1 MTSTPIAKGIPALLA
16 RLVPALLAFLAA
28 LQLMGSPAH
37 AERIK
42 DLGAFEG
49 LRSNQ
54 LTGYGIV
61 VGLAGTGDDSL
72 DYATQGVKGVVSR
85 FGLTLPPGVN
95 PALKNAAAVLVT
107 AELPPFAKP
116 GQRLDVTVSA
126 LGKAKSLRGG
136 TLVMMPLRGADGEI
150 YAMAQGN
157 LAVGGLGVSG
167 ADGSQLSV
175 NVPSAG
181 RIPSGASVEKAVATG
196 FDTSP
201 ALTFNLA
208 EADLTTALR
217 VADAINL
224 AFNDKRAKATDG
236 VSISIAA
243 PQGAESRIMMMGL
256 IENIQV
262 KPAEPPAKVIVNART
277 GTVVING
284 TVQITPAAISHG
296 KLTVTVK
303 EAPKVVQPQPFSK
316 GETTVQPSSTIDA
329 QEEKNPMFLFK
340 GGASL
345 ADIVKAVN
353 AVGAS
358 SSDLVEILE
367 ALKQA
372 GAMKAELEII

>member
-1 MTSTPIAKGIPALLA
+1 METGRAMTRLFRFFAILLSM
-16 RLVPALLAFLAA
+16 LAI
-28 LQLMGSPAH
+28 PAH

-42 DLGAFEG
+42 DLGTFQG
-49 LRSNQ
+49 VRPNQ

-85 FGLTLPPGVN
+85 FGLTLPQGIN

-107 AELPPFAKP
+107 ADLPAFSKP

-136 TLVMMPLRGADGEI
+136 TLIMTPLRGADNEI

-167 ADGSQLSV
+167 ADGSQVSV
-175 NVPSAG
+175 NIPSAG
-181 RIPSGASVEKAVATG
+181 RIPGGATVERAVATG
-196 FDTSP
+196 FDTAP
-201 ALTFNLA
+201 TLTFNLA

-217 VADAINL
+217 VADGINRT
-224 AFNDKRAKATDG
+224 FGDNRARATDA
-236 VSISIAA
+236 VSVDITAA
-243 PQGAESRIMMMGL
+243 PGATDRIMMMGM
-256 IENIQV
+256 IENIEV
-262 KPAEPPAKVIVNART
+262 KPADAPAKVIVNART

-284 TVQITPAAISHG
+284 AVKIHPAAVAHG
-296 KLTVTVK
+296 KLTVSVN
-303 EAPKVVQPQPFSK
+303 ESPRIVQPAPFSR
-316 GETTVQPSSTIDA
+316 GQTAMEPSSSISID
-329 QEEKNPMFLFK
+329 QEKKPMVNFK

-353 AVGAS
+353 AIGAS
-358 SSDLVEILE
+358 PADMVAILE

-372 GAMKAELEII
+372 GAMKAELVVL

>member
-1 MTSTPIAKGIPALLA
+1 MAHRLLRITTRIACWSLAIALLA
-16 RLVPALLAFLAA
+16 GLQLLAPS
-28 LQLMGSPAH
+28 MAH

-42 DLGAFEG
+42 DLGAFQG
-49 LRSNQ
+49 LRANQ

-61 VGLAGTGDDSL
+61 VGLAGTGDDNL
-72 DYATQGVKGVVSR
+72 DYSTQGMKGVISR
-85 FGLTLPPGVN
+85 FGLNLPAGVN

-107 AELPPFAKP
+107 ADLPPFAKP

-136 TLVMMPLRGADGEI
+136 TLVMTPLRGADGQI
-150 YAMAQGN
+150 YAMSQGN
-157 LAVGGLGVSG
+157 LAVGGLGVTG

-181 RIPSGASVEKAVATG
+181 RIPSGATVEQAVATG

-201 ALTFNLA
+201 AITFNLA
-208 EADLTTALR
+208 DADVTTALR

-224 AFNDKRAKATDG
+224 AFSDSRAKALDA

-243 PQGAESRIMMMGL
+243 PPGAESRMMMMGL

-262 KPAEPPAKVIVNART
+262 KPAEAPAKVIVNART

-284 TVQITPAAISHG
+284 AVRIAPAAVSHG
-296 KLTVTVK
+296 KLTVSIQ
-303 EAPKVVQPQPFSK
+303 EAPRVVQPAPFSK
-316 GETTVQPSSTIDA
+316 GETAIEQRSAIAV
-329 QEEKNPMFLFK
+329 EEQKKPMFQLK
-340 GGASL
+340 AGASL
-345 ADIVKAVN
+345 SDIVKAVN
-353 AVGAS
+353 AIGAAP
-358 SSDLVEILE
+358 SDLVEILE

-372 GAMKAELEII
+372 GAMTAELVVI

>member
-1 MTSTPIAKGIPALLA
+1 MAHRLLRITTRIACWSLALALLA
-16 RLVPALLAFLAA
+16 GLQLLAPS
-28 LQLMGSPAH
+28 MAH

-42 DLGAFEG
+42 DLGAFQG
-49 LRSNQ
+49 LRANQ

-61 VGLAGTGDDSL
+61 VGLAGTGDDNL
-72 DYATQGVKGVVSR
+72 DYSTQGMKGVISR
-85 FGLTLPPGVN
+85 FGLNLPAGVN

-107 AELPPFAKP
+107 ADLPPFAKP

-136 TLVMMPLRGADGEI
+136 TLVMTPMRGADGQI
-150 YAMAQGN
+150 YAMSQGN
-157 LAVGGLGVSG
+157 LAVGGLGVTG

-181 RIPSGASVEKAVATG
+181 RIPSGATVEQAVATG

-201 ALTFNLA
+201 AITFNLA
-208 EADLTTALR
+208 DADVTTALR

-224 AFNDKRAKATDG
+224 AFSDSRAKALDA

-243 PQGAESRIMMMGL
+243 PPGAESRMMMMGL

-262 KPAEPPAKVIVNART
+262 RPAEAPAKVIVNART

-284 TVQITPAAISHG
+284 AVRIAPAAVSHG
-296 KLTVTVK
+296 KLTVSIQ
-303 EAPKVVQPQPFSK
+303 EAPRVVQPAPFSK
-316 GETTVQPSSTIDA
+316 GETAVEQRSAIA
-329 QEEKNPMFLFK
+329 VEEQKKPMFQLK
-340 GGASL
+340 AGASL
-345 ADIVKAVN
+345 SDIVKAVN
-353 AVGAS
+353 AIGAAP
-358 SSDLVEILE
+358 SDLVEILE

-372 GAMKAELEII
+372 GAMTAELVVI